1 MGFMDKFSKMIGGN
15 KAPKIETVKGP
26 SLTLKENGID
36 PAGLKFSFH
45 KDGSIEVAGNADS
58 QSDCDRICKVL
69 EEMPNISSVKNSLT
83 VGAPAPAPAPA
94 SEAEAE
100 VATEENV
107 AAEAE
112 PKGRTYT
119 VQSGDTLWAISN
131 KMYGS
136 GGKYMKIFDANTGLL
151 ESPDKI
157 HPGQELVIPNLD

>member
-1 MGFMDKFSKMIGGN
+1 MGLMDKFSKMIGGN
-15 KAPKIETVKGP
+15 KPSKIETVKGP

-45 KDGSIEVAGNADS
+45 KDGSIEVKGNVAS
-58 QSDCDRICKVL
+58 QPDCDRICKVL

-83 VGAPAPAPAPA
+83 VGAPVL
-94 SEAEAE
+94 EAEAE
-100 VATEENV
+100 VAAEEAV
-107 AAEAE
+107 TAEVDE
-112 PKGRTYT
+112 NGRTYT

-131 KMYGS
+131 KMYGA
-136 GGKYMKIFDANTGLL
+136 GGKYMKIFEANKSLL

>member
-36 PAGLKFSFH
+36 PAGLTFSFH
-45 KDGSIEVAGNADS
+45 KDGSIEVAGSAGS

-69 EEMPNISSVKNSLT
+69 GDMPNISSVKNSLT
-83 VGAPAPAPAPA
+83 VGAPEP
-94 SEAEAE
+94 EAE
-100 VATEENV
+100 TEV
-107 AAEAE
+107 AAEETVAAETE

-119 VQSGDTLWAISN
+119 VKSGDTLWAISN
-131 KMYGS
+131 KMYGN
-136 GGKYMKIFDANTGLL
+136 GGKYMKIFDANTSLL

-157 HPGQELVIPNLD
+157 HPGQELVIPDLD